1 MRASSRKRGESDS
14 GTGADTCVCGS
25 ESPTSW
31 SRGSSASYRHARI
44 DAAQHA
50 DQTALDTVA
59 CGDFP
64 RNVIFAH
71 LRVVEIADLATEFA
85 RLTQRGTFQPRRNIL
100 TVLGEI
106 LGPDAVEVQVRLHA
120 LGMSKTT

>member
-1 MRASSRKRGESDS
+1 VHQAENGVNLIVVQVQTLAFAEANLRLPGLA
-14 GTGADTCVCGS
+14 V
-25 ESPTSW
+25 PVHL
-31 SRGSSASYRHARI
+31 YRHARI